1 MKMCGICQK
10 VTINIVESRSGVF
23 IINFKHISHISH
35 FFGDHVADFE
45 QVNVCRGPFS
55 CVNIVT

>member
-23 IINFKHISHISH
+23 IINFKHISH
-35 FFGDHVADFE
+35 FFGVHVADFE
-45 QVNVCRGPFS
+45 QVNVCRGAFS